1 VTLAYRPESNN
12 YRLLKLGTFYSRQV
26 MWDDVIGEPEGIA
39 SPNCTWT
46 CSQCCFRTLKNITYV
61 LMTVVFAPFAA
72 ACLGVQFACLS
83 CCVRNTIY
91 YRTTWI
97 LASSAWNRVVLVE
110 RARYPNLWPTGFA
123 NGHHLC
129 LFACL
134 LPTRNP
140 RVLFRRNSTS
150 GAACRA

>member
-1 VTLAYRPESNN
+1 MENRDPNSLNSH
-12 YRLLKLGTFYSRQV
+12 LQV

-83 CCVRNTIY
+83 CCHIWCCMPCL
-91 YRTTWI
+91 RTYKI
-97 LASSAWNRVVLVE
+97 NCAMAKNFYEVYL
-110 RARYPNLWPTGFA
+110 
-123 NGHHLC
+123 
-129 LFACL
+129 
-134 LPTRNP
+134 
-140 RVLFRRNSTS
+140 
-150 GAACRA
+150 AACCTPCMESMGRIFSKARIRYQRVPDGDDEEKNVFQI